1 MADKGKIPLPPAL
14 IELQELRFR
23 GIPSIYDK
31 LSSMKKMDKSLKEY
45 TTGKLPQLR
54 ENIKK
59 LSDETRNN
67 YEKNKNE
74 KMPSQ
79 IYNLIKEDLENKFL
93 KRKIEFYDFC
103 IETWNKLW
111 LGK

>member
-1 MADKGKIPLPPAL
+1 
-14 IELQELRFR
+14 
-23 GIPSIYDK
+23 
-31 LSSMKKMDKSLKEY
+31 
-45 TTGKLPQLR
+45 
-54 ENIKK
+54 
-59 LSDETRNN
+59 
-67 YEKNKNE
+67 
-74 KMPSQ
+74 MPSQ